1 MPARRLESP
10 HWLLTTAIVVSI
22 PVAFDGLGLSV
33 ALPSIGKGLSATTS
47 ELSWIMSLTLIMM
60 AGGAVAAG
68 RLIDSIGRRPV
79 LLGGLAVTTV
89 ATVGCALSPS
99 VGVLI
104 LFRALQGIGFSAV
117 FTGSVVLAS
126 HAYPGERRSVGI
138 SRWFAAAFLASIVGS
153 PLIGSICQFLSWQWV
168 FWIDLPILGVGTVL
182 VLLTDVHPSS
192 RVASPRLDSR
202 GLGLQITG
210 FLLISAGLQSA
221 NELGW
226 FSPLVVGAFAAGVA
240 ALLAFV
246 WSQLHR
252 PSPLIDL
259 DLFRSKRYLLATL
272 VTFVASIIVG
282 ALIFLT
288 PLYLQVG
295 LGITPTVAGLI
306 LIAFEG
312 PAFLF
317 SLDVDVI
324 SRRFGPNIL
333 MMIGMGF
340 FTLGCVAIARV
351 QWTSGLPLV
360 VLALVLTGCGRGNAL
375 PGSSIAALG
384 TVNEHLSGAATGILT
399 QVRFFGQAV
408 GVAVGVVT
416 FNTFAER
423 RLNDIIAGPNL
434 THAQVHDLHGL
445 LSGSPAADRAIL
457 HDAPE
462 LAGTLHQVVR
472 SASAAGFEAVGV
484 LLVLTG
490 AIGLVVA
497 SYDRRCHDPRMATD
511 KSDQTRTQQD
521 TPTLVGSNAR
531 ARMPTF
537 SRQRSGTRPLFR
549 GRSGQVSA

>member
-1 MPARRLESP
+1 MPARRFESP
-10 HWLLTTAIVVSI
+10 GWLLATAIVVSI

-33 ALPSIGKGLSATTS
+33 ALPSIGAGLSARTS
-47 ELSWIMSLTLIMM
+47 ELSWTMSLTLIMM

-68 RLIDSIGRRPV
+68 RLIDSIGWRPV
-79 LLGGLAVTTV
+79 LLGGLAVTTL

-99 VGVLI
+99 VGMLI
-104 LFRALQGIGFSAV
+104 CFRTLQGIGFSAV
-117 FTGSVVLAS
+117 FTGSVVLAAQ
-126 HAYPGERRSVGI
+126 AYPGERRSVGI
-138 SRWFAAAFLASIVGS
+138 SRWFTAAFLASIVGS
-153 PLIGSICQFLSWQWV
+153 PLIGSVCQFLSWRWV
-168 FWIDLPILGVGTVL
+168 FWLDLPILAVASVM
-182 VLLTDVHPSS
+182 VLLTDAHRSDHATS
-192 RVASPRLDSR
+192 ERLDSL

-210 FLLISAGLQSA
+210 FLLISFGLQSA

-226 FSPLVVGAFAAGVA
+226 FSPLVVGAFAVGVG

-246 WSQLHR
+246 WTQLYR

-259 DLFRSKRYLLATL
+259 DLFRSKRYLIATL

-312 PAFLF
+312 PAFVI

-324 SRRFGPNIL
+324 SRRFGPNLL

-351 QWTSGLPLV
+351 QWTSGVPLV
-360 VLALVLTGCGRGNAL
+360 VLALILTGCGRGSAH
-375 PGSSIAALG
+375 PGSTIAALG
-384 TVNEHLSGAATGILT
+384 AVNERLAGAATGLLT

-423 RLNDIIAGPNL
+423 RLNDLVPGPNL
-434 THAQVHDLHGL
+434 THVQVHDLHGL

-457 HDAPE
+457 HDAPG
-462 LAGTLHQVVR
+462 LAGILHQVVR
-472 SASAAGFEAVGV
+472 SASAAGFKAAGVLLLLTGVVGV
-484 LLVLTG
+484 L
-490 AIGLVVA
+490 VA
-497 SYDRRCHDPRMATD
+497 GYDRWSHDARAT
-511 KSDQTRTQQD
+511 KSRPGHTRVAPAL
-521 TPTLVGSNAR
+521 TPTDATS
-531 ARMPTF
+531 
-537 SRQRSGTRPLFR
+537 
-549 GRSGQVSA
+549 VS